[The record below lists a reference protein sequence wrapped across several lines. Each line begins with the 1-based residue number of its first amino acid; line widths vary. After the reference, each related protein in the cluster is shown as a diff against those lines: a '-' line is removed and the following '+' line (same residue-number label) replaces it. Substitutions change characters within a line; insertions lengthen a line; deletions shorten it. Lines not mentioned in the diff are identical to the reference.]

1 MRRFAFVLVVACS
14 APLHAAIRGAVFSA
28 NGAAVEKA
36 RVSVYRRETVIEWR
50 ERNLAGREREAIGS
64 ATTNAEGSF
73 AIDTKVQ
80 GVVDITVL
88 RDGYAPKLDSVLVD
102 DNELVIELTS
112 AAMRNGR
119 VTAGGK
125 PVADALVLVETE
137 RGIAWSARSDEKGSF
152 AIPDPSKWTRVVEVL
167 HPDYATLVA
176 DVSRNASLELKLVPG
191 TSVRGRVL
199 GSDRAPVAK
208 AKLFANAWPVGT
220 TNDDGTFV
228 IAHAGDDV
236 KSIEAFTPSEV
247 GSAKRAAE
255 IEIKLEP
262 SHTITGTV
270 RDARERPLPGARVH
284 ALPSTPPMSQGA
296 VRVAIADDNGN
307 YRIDGCGAE
316 QYNVAADAAS
326 LSFES
331 AVASLR
337 GSRAARAD
345 FTAIASNFLT
355 GIVVDQRKHPIAGA
369 HLRVTMAQVPL
380 MYAFAK
386 GAEIAG
392 TKSGRDGRFRIE
404 LPRESM
410 ELGRQMPMRLQ
421 AIHRQYA
428 AGSADIKTDGKQSP
442 VTIMLYDGIE
452 VRGTVKDKDGN
463 AISGADVAVVQN
475 PFGAVAFP
483 LDMLLASGRREPF
496 IESDSEGKFTLH
508 LNEALHDLGVWKEG
522 FAGFR
527 LGGLTPVKGQKPI
540 EVVLEPGVEI
550 RGRVV
555 AKKAMP
561 VDGSVTVEGE
571 RRWSQS
577 DATVAPD
584 GTFVIPS
591 LTPGMYS
598 LQYTSSS
605 VRNLTQKKEVKAP
618 ASDVV
623 IELPAMGE
631 LRGRV
636 TDEATNR
643 PVPRFDVQAMLVT
656 AEMATMESYE
666 DTDTFTFPIGLGP
679 ATVTIRAPGY
689 LTETQQVTIG
699 EEKPASVTFALTRGR
714 AISGRVTTEHG
725 LPVAHA
731 RVWVRADD
739 DNQSPNAESGQDGEF
754 EIAGAPR
761 EPVTLDAV
769 AEGFVSKSLDVD
781 GDTDRHVNIVLSAGR
796 KISGRVVT
804 SSGEPVEGAMVWAS
818 SADGSYEDAH
828 TSADGTFTMAGFP
841 DARLSFHATRSDL
854 GEAKLDDVDP
864 ASTSIVITFPPGKG
878 AGAIHGTVKGFSERA
893 WTYGSVSAEGAQTTI
908 QRDGTYRLE
917 NIHAGEVEVRAF
929 AFTSRDQVSTPP
941 VKVTVIANDDLEVNL
956 AFRTDI
962 VLRGTVTEGGQ
973 PSAGRPVMFA
983 SEQGMWRTRTNENG
997 LYEITGIEPGLY
1009 QVNVETSQ
1017 RQEYTTRYQLTASA
1031 TFDIAIAFTQIHG
1044 RVVDEEGAPQPGTA
1058 IEVSE
1063 KSTATDANGAFTIN
1077 VNEADSYV
1085 VTATKKGFAT
1095 AVQKIADARTPIVFT
1110 LVRSGGLRVRLTDAR
1125 DGKTLAGYIV
1135 ATNDAGLIAARA
1147 NEQEKDGSF
1156 NVPLPPGAYRVSVSA
1171 NGYASQS
1178 IRITV
1183 PFNGELR
1190 LSLTPGGNLIVR
1202 TDKPSNDLVKLVMPT
1217 GEDYVRCECN
1227 GIAEIRLTGTTTT
1240 IDHIAPGR
1248 YTMQVLDAQ
1257 RRIKAAYPV
1266 AIEEGQTTTAEVHVP
1281 E

>member
-1 MRRFAFVLVVACS
+1 MRRFAFVLVVACA
-14 APLHAAIRGAVFSA
+14 APLYAAIRGAVFSA

-50 ERNLAGREREAIGS
+50 ERNLAGREREAI
-64 ATTNAEGSF
+64 
-73 AIDTKVQ
+73 DMKVQ
-80 GVVDITVL
+80 GVVDLTVL

-102 DNELVIELTS
+102 DNELVIELVP

-125 PVADALVLVETE
+125 PVTNAIVLVETE
-137 RGIAWSARSDEKGSF
+137 DGIAWSARSDEKGSF

-176 DVSRNASLELKLVPG
+176 DVSRNASLELRLVPG

-220 TNDDGTFV
+220 TGDDGTFV

-296 VRVAIADDNGN
+296 VRVAIADDKGN

-392 TKSGRDGRFRIE
+392 TKSGRDGQFRIE
-404 LPRESM
+404 LPKESM
-410 ELGRQMPMRLQ
+410 ELGRNRQMRMRLQ

-463 AISGADVAVVQN
+463 AISGADGAVGQN
-475 PFGAVAFP
+475 PFGAVTFP
-483 LDMLLASGRREPF
+483 LDMLIASGRREPF

-561 VDGSVTVEGE
+561 VDGSVTIEGE
-571 RRWSQS
+571 RRWLQS
-577 DATVAPD
+577 EATVAPD

-598 LQYTSSS
+598 LQYTSAS

-618 ASDVV
+618 AGDVV

-636 TDEATNR
+636 TDKATNR
-643 PVPRFDVQAMLVT
+643 AVPRFEVQAMLVT
-656 AEMATMESYE
+656 AEMATMGSS
-666 DTDTFTFPIGLGP
+666 PP
-679 ATVTIRAPGY
+679 RRA
-689 LTETQQVTIG
+689 
-699 EEKPASVTFALTRGR
+699 
-714 AISGRVTTEHG
+714 
-725 LPVAHA
+725 
-731 RVWVRADD
+731 
-739 DNQSPNAESGQDGEF
+739 
-754 EIAGAPR
+754 
-761 EPVTLDAV
+761 
-769 AEGFVSKSLDVD
+769 
-781 GDTDRHVNIVLSAGR
+781 
-796 KISGRVVT
+796 
-804 SSGEPVEGAMVWAS
+804 
-818 SADGSYEDAH
+818 
-828 TSADGTFTMAGFP
+828 
-841 DARLSFHATRSDL
+841 
-854 GEAKLDDVDP
+854 
-864 ASTSIVITFPPGKG
+864 
-878 AGAIHGTVKGFSERA
+878 
-893 WTYGSVSAEGAQTTI
+893 
-908 QRDGTYRLE
+908 
-917 NIHAGEVEVRAF
+917 
-929 AFTSRDQVSTPP
+929 SR
-941 VKVTVIANDDLEVNL
+941 
-956 AFRTDI
+956 
-962 VLRGTVTEGGQ
+962 
-973 PSAGRPVMFA
+973 
-983 SEQGMWRTRTNENG
+983 
-997 LYEITGIEPGLY
+997 
-1009 QVNVETSQ
+1009 
-1017 RQEYTTRYQLTASA
+1017 
-1031 TFDIAIAFTQIHG
+1031 
-1044 RVVDEEGAPQPGTA
+1044 
-1058 IEVSE
+1058 
-1063 KSTATDANGAFTIN
+1063 
-1077 VNEADSYV
+1077 
-1085 VTATKKGFAT
+1085 
-1095 AVQKIADARTPIVFT
+1095 
-1110 LVRSGGLRVRLTDAR
+1110 
-1125 DGKTLAGYIV
+1125 
-1135 ATNDAGLIAARA
+1135 
-1147 NEQEKDGSF
+1147 
-1156 NVPLPPGAYRVSVSA
+1156 
-1171 NGYASQS
+1171 
-1178 IRITV
+1178 
-1183 PFNGELR
+1183 
-1190 LSLTPGGNLIVR
+1190 
-1202 TDKPSNDLVKLVMPT
+1202 
-1217 GEDYVRCECN
+1217 
-1227 GIAEIRLTGTTTT
+1227 
-1240 IDHIAPGR
+1240 
-1248 YTMQVLDAQ
+1248 
-1257 RRIKAAYPV
+1257 
-1266 AIEEGQTTTAEVHVP
+1266 
-1281 E
+1281 

>member
-1 MRRFAFVLVVACS
+1 MRRSAFVLLLVLA
-14 APLHAAIRGAVFSA
+14 APIHAAIRGAIFST
-28 NGAAVEKA
+28 NGAPIEKA
-36 RVSVYRRETVIEWR
+36 RVSVYRRETVTEWR
-50 ERNLAGREREAIGS
+50 ERVLAGREREAIGS
-64 ATTNAEGSF
+64 ATTNAEGTF

-80 GVVDITVL
+80 GVVDIAVL

-102 DNELVIELTS
+102 DNELVIELAS

-125 PVADALVLVETE
+125 PVANAIVLVETE
-137 RGIAWSARSDEKGSF
+137 DGVAWSAHTDEKGSF
-152 AIPDPSKWTRVVEVL
+152 AIPDPAKWTRVIEVV

-176 DVSRNASLELKLVPG
+176 DVTRNASLELKLVPG
-191 TSVRGRVL
+191 TSIRGRVL

-208 AKLFANAWPVGT
+208 AKLFANTWPAGAT
-220 TNDDGTFV
+220 SDDGTFV

-255 IEIKLEP
+255 MEIKLEL
-262 SHTITGTV
+262 SHTISGVV

-284 ALPSTPPMSQGA
+284 ALPSTPPISQGA
-296 VRVAIADDNGN
+296 VRVAITDDKGN
-307 YRIDGCGAE
+307 YRIESCGAE
-316 QYNVAADAAS
+316 QYAVAADATS

-337 GSRAARAD
+337 SSRTARAD
-345 FTAIASNFLT
+345 FTAMASTFLT

-369 HLRVTMAQVPL
+369 HLRVTMAHVPL
-380 MYAFAK
+380 IYAFAK

-404 LPRESM
+404 LPKETK
-410 ELGRQMPMRLQ
+410 EIGRRTPMRLQ
-421 AIHRQYA
+421 AMHRQYA
-428 AGSADIKTDGKQSP
+428 AGSVDLETDGKPSP

-540 EVVLEPGVEI
+540 EVVLEAGVEI

-555 AKKAMP
+555 AKKGP
-561 VDGSVTVEGE
+561 VEGTVMVEGE

-591 LTPGMYS
+591 LTPGIYS
-598 LQYTSSS
+598 LQYTSAS

-636 TDEATNR
+636 TDKATNR
-643 PVPRFDVQAMLVT
+643 ALPRFDVQATVAT
-656 AEMATMESYE
+656 VEMGTMESYE
-666 DTDTFTFPIGLGP
+666 DTDTFTLPIGAGS
-679 ATVTIRAPGY
+679 ATVTVRATGY
-689 LTETQQVTIG
+689 LSETQQVTIG

-731 RVWVRADD
+731 RVWVRTDD
-739 DNQSPNAESGQDGEF
+739 DNESPSAESGQDGEF

-761 EPVTLDAV
+761 EPVTLDAL
-769 AEGFVSKSLDVD
+769 AEGFVSKSVDVD
-781 GDTDRHVNIVLSAGR
+781 GDTDRRVNIVLSSGR

-804 SSGEPVEGAMVWAS
+804 SSGEPLDGAQVWAT
-818 SADGSYEDAH
+818 SADGEFENAH
-828 TSADGTFTMAGFP
+828 TSADGTFTMGGLS
-841 DARLSFHATRSDL
+841 DARLSFRATRSDL

-864 ASTSIVITFPPGKG
+864 ASTSIVITFPPSKG
-878 AGAIHGTVKGFSERA
+878 TGVIHGTVKGFADHA
-893 WTYGSVSAEGAQTTI
+893 WTYGSVNAEGAQAMI

-917 NIHAGEVEVRAF
+917 NVRAGEIDVRAF
-929 AFTSRDQVSTPP
+929 AFTSRDQISTAP
-941 VKVTVIANDDLEVNL
+941 VKVTVLANDDIEVNL

-962 VLRGTVTEGGQ
+962 VLRGTVTEDGQ
-973 PSAGRPVMFA
+973 PSAGRAVMFA
-983 SEQGMWRTRTNENG
+983 SEQGFWRTKTNENG
-997 LYEITGIEPGLY
+997 TYEITGIEPALY
-1009 QVNVETSQ
+1009 RVEVQTSQ
-1017 RQEYTTRYQLTASA
+1017 RQMYTTQYQLTASA
-1031 TFDIAIAFTQIHG
+1031 TFDIAIAFAQIHG
-1044 RVVDEEGAPQPGTA
+1044 RVVDETGAPQPGVT

-1063 KSTATDANGAFTIN
+1063 KSITTDANGAFTIS
-1077 VNEADSYV
+1077 VNEADAYV
-1085 VTATKKGFAT
+1085 VTATKNGFAT
-1095 AVQKIADARTPIVFT
+1095 AVQKITDVRTPIVFT
-1110 LVRSGGLRVRLTDAR
+1110 LVRSGG
-1125 DGKTLAGYIV
+1125 
-1135 ATNDAGLIAARA
+1135 
-1147 NEQEKDGSF
+1147 
-1156 NVPLPPGAYRVSVSA
+1156 
-1171 NGYASQS
+1171 
-1178 IRITV
+1178 
-1183 PFNGELR
+1183 
-1190 LSLTPGGNLIVR
+1190 
-1202 TDKPSNDLVKLVMPT
+1202 
-1217 GEDYVRCECN
+1217 
-1227 GIAEIRLTGTTTT
+1227 
-1240 IDHIAPGR
+1240 
-1248 YTMQVLDAQ
+1248 
-1257 RRIKAAYPV
+1257 
-1266 AIEEGQTTTAEVHVP
+1266 QTTTAEVHMP